1 MKIYIEQ
8 DDVKLSFE
16 RAQELDYQ
24 TLFKAYQMVTG
35 SDEILEDLSQ
45 KEPENTK
52 TVLKN
57 DAEVDHVNIKEAT
70 EQTGCQQNLVEVQRF
85 RRNQVR
91 R

>member
-24 TLFKAYQMVTG
+24 ILFKVYQMVTG

-52 TVLKN
+52 TVLKMMLKS
-57 DAEVDHVNIKEAT
+57 ILLISKKP
-70 EQTGCQQNLVEVQRF
+70 QTGCQQNLVEVQRF